1 MAKGT
6 LYIVPVHI
14 AEDSIDRVIP
24 AYNHQIVGRL
34 RVFAVERLKTARQF
48 LRKIDPTF
56 PIDDCQFFEQNKHQD
71 YLIDPQLFEL
81 LDKGQDVGLMS
92 ESGYAAVADPGFKVV
107 SKAQQHGVKVVPLVG
122 PTSLLLA
129 LAGSGLNGQS
139 FAFNGYLPVKD
150 PERSKQLKFFSTLA
164 KNNNQSQIFIETPY
178 RNQAFVDT
186 VLKVCHPSMKLCIAY
201 DVTGKSEKII
211 TKSVEKW
218 RKSPFKFDKTP
229 CVFILGN

>member
-24 AYNHQIVGRL
+24 EYNHQVVKRL
-34 RVFAVERLKTARQF
+34 RVFAVERIKTARQF

-56 PIDDCQFFEQNKHQD
+56 PIDDSQIFEQNKHQD
-71 YLIDPQLFEL
+71 YLIDDKLFEL
-81 LDKGQDVGLMS
+81 LDQGEDVGLMS

-107 SKAQQHGVKVVPLVG
+107 SKAQQRGVKVVPLVG

-129 LAGSGLNGQS
+129 LAASGLNGQS
-139 FAFNGYLPVKD
+139 FSFNGYLPVKD
-150 PERSKQLKFFSTLA
+150 PERSKQLKFLSGLVE
-164 KNNNQSQIFIETPY
+164 KNNQSQIFIETPY

-186 VLKVCHPSMKLCIAY
+186 VIKVCPVKMKLCIAY
-201 DVTGKSEKII
+201 DVTGQEEKII